1 MTTPDF
7 VVIGHAVRDVV
18 PHGWRLGGTATFA
31 SEQVRRLGL
40 RVGIVTRI
48 GPELSLQE
56 VLADVAVAGRPSKS
70 TTCFENVYEN
80 GRRHQRVLAQA
91 EPLAA
96 EDIPSAWR
104 AAPMVLLGPVIGEV
118 PPGLGEAFPR
128 SLVGVSAQ
136 GWLRRIDRQRRV
148 WRRAWSGPPFWSGC
162 QVLFVSYEDLGRR
175 RDQVSRWAEE
185 VPVVALTADRRGAH
199 LHVEDRWRSIKAFPV
214 REVDPTGAGDVFAA
228 AFLVRYHETEDVAES
243 ARFASAAAACSV
255 EAPGIEAIAGR
266 REIEARM
273 EAHPEIVL
281 R

>member
-7 VVIGHAVRDVV
+7 VVIGHAVRDLV
-18 PHGWRLGGTATFA
+18 PQGWRLGGTATFA
-31 SEQVRRLGL
+31 SEQALRLGL
-40 RVGIVTRI
+40 RVGIVTRV
-48 GPELSLQE
+48 GPELALQE
-56 VLADVAVAGRPSKS
+56 VLPDVEVAGRPSIA
-70 TTCFENVYEN
+70 TTCFENVYDD

-91 EPLAA
+91 EPIGA
-96 EDIPSAWR
+96 EDIPSTWR
-104 AAPMVLLGPVIGEV
+104 GAPMVLLGPVIGEV
-118 PPGLGEAFPR
+118 PPGLGETFPR

-148 WRRAWSGPPFWSGC
+148 WRRAWAGPPFWSDC

-175 RDQVSRWAEE
+175 RDQVARWAEE
-185 VPVVALTADRRGAH
+185 VPMVALTADRRGAH
-199 LHVEDRWRSIKAFPV
+199 LHVENRWRSIKAFPV

-228 AFLVRYHETEDVAES
+228 AFLVRYHETEDAAES

-255 EAPGIEAIAGR
+255 EASGTEGIVGR

>member
-1 MTTPDF
+1 
-7 VVIGHAVRDVV
+7 
-18 PHGWRLGGTATFA
+18 
-31 SEQVRRLGL
+31 
-40 RVGIVTRI
+40 
-48 GPELSLQE
+48 
-56 VLADVAVAGRPSKS
+56 
-70 TTCFENVYEN
+70 
-80 GRRHQRVLAQA
+80 
-91 EPLAA
+91 
-96 EDIPSAWR
+96 
-104 AAPMVLLGPVIGEV
+104 MVLLGPVIGEV